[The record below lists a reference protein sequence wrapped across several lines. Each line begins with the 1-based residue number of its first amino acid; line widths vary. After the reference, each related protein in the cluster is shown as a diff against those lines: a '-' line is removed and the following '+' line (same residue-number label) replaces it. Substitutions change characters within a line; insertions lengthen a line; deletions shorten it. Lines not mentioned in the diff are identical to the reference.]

1 MAKLTEK
8 QKMLAVGGAALG
20 LCLIAGAGVL
30 WANGLIDE
38 LEQTIEQKRGEIAAA
53 EQKITKI
60 PGTEKEVVIL
70 RENLGEYVKI
80 LPEDQGLED
89 FVKMLNQFEQSSGIQ
104 TINFQPSRPARKDGK
119 DGKVVE
125 RFERIEYQYELTAT
139 LWQFMKF
146 INSIE
151 NYERLVSIT
160 DYAITPVRARE
171 AETRE
176 GDVVHS
182 IKLTMETYTYNPA
195 STGQDVTIPDYNDK
209 KDLLREEIVKR
220 MQPIRLDRYEH
231 RGSRGRRDIFVDPR
245 EREGQAEGAPV
256 EEQRAILERYLG
268 EVQRLRAVSTKLAK
282 PDLTIFDQFT
292 FERELKEGLTKLDEA
307 VQEVAQKQ
315 QITSPS
321 LRQRWVKE
329 VVEPLTD
336 MKGTRSGANEREMRD
351 PYLSAEEMQ
360 QLVDSMSQLMTEGD
374 LQSASDR
381 FEAISPRLLVPESD
395 PRYSLAVAAK
405 VLHVR
410 VKTAI
415 DFSALD
421 LKIQGVVVNHEGGRS
436 GVLLNGN
443 VFEEG
448 EYVSDE
454 LMLRRVEEEQVWFVF
469 RGLTLI
475 KTL

>member
-20 LCLIAGAGVL
+20 ICLIAGAGVV
-30 WANGLIDE
+30 WASGLIEE
-38 LEQTIEQKRGEIAAA
+38 LEQTIEQKRTEIAAA
-53 EQKITKI
+53 EAKIAKV
-60 PGTEKEVVIL
+60 PSTEKEVVIL

-89 FVKMLNQFEQSSGIQ
+89 FVKMLNQFERSSGIQ
-104 TINFQPSRPARKDGK
+104 TINFQPSRPARK

-160 DYAITPVRARE
+160 DFAITPVTARE
-171 AETRE
+171 SETRD

-245 EREGQAEGAPV
+245 EREGQAEGAPI

-268 EVQRLRAVSTKLAK
+268 EVQRLRAVNLKLAK

-292 FERELKEGLTKLDEA
+292 FERELKEGLTKLEEA
-307 VQEVAQKQ
+307 VQEVTQKQ
-315 QITSPS
+315 QITSPT
-321 LRQRWVKE
+321 LRQRWVNE
-329 VVEPLTD
+329 VVEPLAA
-336 MKGTRSGANEREMRD
+336 MKSTRGGKSEREMRD
-351 PYLSAEEMQ
+351 PYLSDDEMQ
-360 QLVDSMSQLMTEGD
+360 QLVDSMSQLLTEGD

-405 VLHVR
+405 VLQVR
-410 VKTAI
+410 VQTAI

-448 EYVSDE
+448 EYISDE

-475 KTL
+475 RTL

>member
-20 LCLIAGAGVL
+20 ICLIAGAGVV
-30 WANGLIDE
+30 WASGLIEE
-38 LEQTIEQKRGEIAAA
+38 LEQTIEQKRTEIAAA
-53 EQKITKI
+53 EAKIAKV
-60 PGTEKEVVIL
+60 PSTEKEVVIL

-89 FVKMLNQFEQSSGIQ
+89 FVKMLNQFERSSGIQ
-104 TINFQPSRPARKDGK
+104 TINFQPSRPARK

-160 DYAITPVRARE
+160 DFAITPVTARE
-171 AETRE
+171 SETRD

-245 EREGQAEGAPV
+245 EREGQAEGAPI

-268 EVQRLRAVSTKLAK
+268 EVQRLRAVNLKLAK

-292 FERELKEGLTKLDEA
+292 FERELKEGLTKLEEA
-307 VQEVAQKQ
+307 VQEVTQKQ
-315 QITSPS
+315 QITSPT
-321 LRQRWVKE
+321 LRQRWVNE
-329 VVEPLTD
+329 VVEPLAD
-336 MKGTRSGANEREMRD
+336 MKSTRGGKSEREMRD
-351 PYLSAEEMQ
+351 PYLSADEMQ
-360 QLVDSMSQLMTEGD
+360 QLVDSMSQLLTEGD

-405 VLHVR
+405 VLQVR
-410 VKTAI
+410 VQTAI

-448 EYVSDE
+448 EYISDE

-475 KTL
+475 RTL

>member
-20 LCLIAGAGVL
+20 ICLIAGAGVV
-30 WANGLIDE
+30 WASGLIEE
-38 LEQTIEQKRGEIAAA
+38 LEQTIEQKRTEIAAA
-53 EQKITKI
+53 EAKIAKV
-60 PGTEKEVVIL
+60 PSTEKEVVIL

-89 FVKMLNQFEQSSGIQ
+89 FVKMLNQFERSSGIQ
-104 TINFQPSRPARKDGK
+104 TINFQPSRPARK

-160 DYAITPVRARE
+160 DFAITPVTARE
-171 AETRE
+171 SETRD

-245 EREGQAEGAPV
+245 EREGQAEGAPI

-268 EVQRLRAVSTKLAK
+268 EVQRLRAVNLKLAK

-292 FERELKEGLTKLDEA
+292 FERELKEGLTKLEEA
-307 VQEVAQKQ
+307 VQEVTQKQ
-315 QITSPS
+315 QITSPT
-321 LRQRWVKE
+321 LRQRWVNE
-329 VVEPLTD
+329 VVEPLAA
-336 MKGTRSGANEREMRD
+336 MKSTRGGKSEREMRD
-351 PYLSAEEMQ
+351 PYLSADEMQ
-360 QLVDSMSQLMTEGD
+360 QLVDSMSQLLTEGD

-405 VLHVR
+405 VLQVR
-410 VKTAI
+410 VQTAI

-448 EYVSDE
+448 EYISDE

-475 KTL
+475 RTL

>member
-1 MAKLTEK
+1 VAKLTEK

-20 LCLIAGAGVL
+20 ICLIAGAGVV
-30 WANGLIDE
+30 WASGLIEE
-38 LEQTIEQKRGEIAAA
+38 LEQTIEQKRTEIAAA
-53 EQKITKI
+53 EAKIAKV
-60 PGTEKEVVIL
+60 PSTEKEVVIL

-89 FVKMLNQFEQSSGIQ
+89 FVKMLNQFERSSGIQ
-104 TINFQPSRPARKDGK
+104 TINFQPSRPARK

-160 DYAITPVRARE
+160 DFAITPVTARE
-171 AETRE
+171 SETRD

-245 EREGQAEGAPV
+245 EREGQAEGAPI

-268 EVQRLRAVSTKLAK
+268 EVQRLRAVNLKLAK

-292 FERELKEGLTKLDEA
+292 FERELKEGLTKLEEA
-307 VQEVAQKQ
+307 VQEVTQKQ
-315 QITSPS
+315 QITSPT
-321 LRQRWVKE
+321 LRQRWVNE
-329 VVEPLTD
+329 VVEPLAD
-336 MKGTRSGANEREMRD
+336 MKSTRGGKSEREMRD
-351 PYLSAEEMQ
+351 PYLSADEMQ
-360 QLVDSMSQLMTEGD
+360 QLVDSMSQLLTEGD

-405 VLHVR
+405 VLQVR
-410 VKTAI
+410 VQTAI

-448 EYVSDE
+448 EYISDE

-475 KTL
+475 RTL